1 MCTCVCVCLRMAYA
15 NVSTWCKLH
24 SQGCAPVLLLPR
36 FPAVGASNLGHI
48 ILYSVLNQ
56 QEGLLCDRAYYPAD
70 DMQVAQCL
78 PCLAAAASA
87 SWQA

>member
-1 MCTCVCVCLRMAYA
+1 
-15 NVSTWCKLH
+15 
-24 SQGCAPVLLLPR
+24 VLLLPR

-70 DMQVAQCL
+70 DMQAGRSVLAL
-78 PCLAAAASA
+78 P
-87 SWQA
+87 